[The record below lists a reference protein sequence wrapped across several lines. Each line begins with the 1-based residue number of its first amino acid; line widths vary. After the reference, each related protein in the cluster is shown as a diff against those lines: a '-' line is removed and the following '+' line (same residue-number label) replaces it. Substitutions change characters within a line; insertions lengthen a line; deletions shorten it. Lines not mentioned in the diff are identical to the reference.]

1 MQSKEPSFLLPF
13 PPQVNDFDTISPF
26 KITVVLLVKEFLRN
40 NQKSED
46 EANSSDEEKF
56 IVPSV
61 NYSAEYR
68 RSFYTLLLK
77 LVQMPD
83 LSYKDLYYLLS
94 QGPNKLSETHLEG
107 FNELMSKATSVG
119 IEVLFKL
126 SKTMEKMI
134 TETTTTGSNA
144 CIHQSSIIGLVLRR
158 IFISIERMSFQEVM
172 ELYKNLCTYHEKGQ
186 RAVAISAPTKPE
198 NLGKIRDFDFSKN
211 KWSSKQ
217 AEIFINQQI
226 SLLENDETN
235 AMNPKELQKKI
246 EEIAR
251 IYNPLHAKTY
261 YLSYLNNLRVRDLPN
276 CIEALHRTFDRNAE
290 KYAQTSSPE
299 SVSKSNF
306 QYSLLNLA
314 ILHTLFEHNEEAM
327 KCLKEC
333 IMIAQENGDRVCLQL
348 AQLWMCLLD
357 NSHFHLSEK
366 TIWNKTEMTLVR
378 SVSHNIQSLVKVAA
392 LSGEFGTLKQ
402 LQVMIHI
409 LNFRI
414 STIETLR
421 CSHQK

>member
-1 MQSKEPSFLLPF
+1 MQSKEQSFLLPF

-26 KITVVLLVKEFLRN
+26 KITVVILVKEFLRN
-40 NQKSED
+40 RDSNEIPD
-46 EANSSDEEKF
+46 DDTNGEEEKF
-56 IVPSV
+56 LVPSV
-61 NYSAEYR
+61 VYSAEYR

-83 LSYKDLYYLLS
+83 LSYKDLYFLLS
-94 QGPNKLSETHLEG
+94 KGPNKLSQTHLDG
-107 FNELMSKATSVG
+107 FNELMSIATKVG
-119 IEVLFKL
+119 IEILFKL

-134 TETTTTGSNA
+134 TETSMTGNNA

-172 ELYKNLCTYHEKGQ
+172 ELYKHLCTYYDKGR
-186 RAVAISAPTKPE
+186 RAFEISAPTKLE
-198 NLGKIRDFDFSKN
+198 NLGKIRDFEFSKN

-235 AMNPKELQKKI
+235 AMNPKELQEKI

-290 KYAQTSSPE
+290 KYAQNSSQE

-392 LSGEFGTLKQ
+392 LSGEF
-402 LQVMIHI
+402 H
-409 LNFRI
+409 
-414 STIETLR
+414 
-421 CSHQK
+421 